1 LHSNPDMTKGYF
13 TVNKYMQSTS
23 HPNVFVG
30 GDFAIMDQHE
40 HSDVSF
46 PPKIGIYAVSEGSVI
61 ANNIAHYLNG
71 EELEEYVPHTEF
83 LTTLMTGDR
92 KAVGTQFGFT
102 FDGKW
107 VWNLKEYIDTEF
119 MNLYTLHYSIKDG
132 ESSDENKEEAIAK
145 EKADTLTPEQAAA
158 LLKEDERQEDFLV
171 QFMVLKR
178 MKNDTDFKEGVQKEM
193 AE

>member
-1 LHSNPDMTKGYF
+1 MTKGYF

-46 PPKIGIYAVSEGSVI
+46 PPKVGIYAVSEGSVI